1 MSIQSHLYHKLLA
14 PAVLAVLVSSA
25 IVPEVSANDKTST
38 FTDVSKR
45 YSESVD
51 YLVTHKLSL
60 GLTETKFGID
70 NQIKRGDAAV
80 ILANALGLE
89 NAAAPKSGF
98 TDVPQRADAAIKS
111 LKDAGIISGKSA
123 TKFGFN
129 DLLKRGEIALMLTKA
144 SAYDLKGNTENVTF
158 TDVNLRYREAIAGL
172 VDNEVTKGKTA
183 TSFGTD
189 DNIKRGDYAIFIHRA
204 ELIKNERLSDKKAPE
219 LNMNG
224 ETEVTV
230 KFEGDFVLPD
240 VTATDDKDK
249 FVAVTHVITL
259 ENEVQTKVDTSVPGV
274 YTITFSAKDKAG
286 NKAENL
292 IIEVTVEKE
301 DVLTPAIKVA
311 ELAISELPS
320 IEAIKISDSV
330 DIQKARQLVTKALE
344 IDNEAEVKGLEAL
357 IAAEEQIEVLIA
369 QEELANAIE
378 TAENAIKAI
387 PELGQLTLENDVDVM
402 KAREFVSAVLTL
414 DDQAIISGI
423 EKLNEA
429 EVAIEELKIE
439 KEIEAAITKAEASIK
454 ALPAIENLT
463 NKDAQTVKNARNYVN
478 AAYALNAEAIISG
491 IANLEAAEDKMV
503 EIYKPEIYLNTYA
516 SVTINSRIDALS
528 TSFQNLS
535 SDTLTVKNVEIIS
548 GTSSRGSYSEEQLAS
563 SGINTTIQSYG
574 RFQISI
580 TFGIGIWKTDNNYV
594 KYILNDGKK
603 DYEYIS
609 QVN

>member
-1 MSIQSHLYHKLLA
+1 MSIQSHIYHKLLA

-344 IDNEAEVKGLEAL
+344 IDNEAEVKGLEVL

>member
-14 PAVLAVLVSSA
+14 PTVLAALISST
-25 IVPEVSANDKTST
+25 IVPGVSANDETST

-51 YLVTHKLSL
+51 YLVSNKLSL

-80 ILANALGLE
+80 ILANALGLA
-89 NAAAPKSGF
+89 NADAPDSGF
-98 TDVPQRADAAIKS
+98 TDVPLRADSAIKA
-111 LKDAGIISGKSA
+111 LKNAGIISGKSA

-144 SAYDLKGNTENVTF
+144 SAYDLKGNTGNVKF

-172 VDNEVTKGKTA
+172 VDNEVTQGKTT

-230 KFEGDFVLPD
+230 NFDGEFVLPD
-240 VTATDDKDK
+240 VTATDDKDE

-259 ENEVQTKVDTSVPGV
+259 ENKEQTEVDTSVPGV

-286 NKAENL
+286 NKAEDL
-292 IIEVTVEKE
+292 TIKVTVEKE
-301 DVLTPAIKVA
+301 DILTPAIKAA

-320 IEAIKISDSV
+320 IEAIKISDSS
-330 DIQKARQLVTKALE
+330 DIQEARQLVTKALE

-357 IAAEEQIEVLIA
+357 IAAEEQVEVLIA

-387 PELGQLTLENDVDVM
+387 PELDQLTLENDIDVT
-402 KAREFVSAVLTL
+402 KAREFVSSVLTL
-414 DDQAIISGI
+414 DNQAIISGI

-429 EVAIEELKIE
+429 EAVIEELKIE
-439 KEIEAAITKAEASIK
+439 KEIEAAIIKAEASIK

-463 NKDAQTVKNARNYVN
+463 NEEAQTVKTARNYVN
-478 AAYALNAEAIISG
+478 AAYALNPEAVISG
-491 IANLEAAEDKMV
+491 IEKLEAAEAKMI

-516 SVTINSRIDALS
+516 SVTINNRIDALS

-594 KYILNDGKK
+594 KYTLNDGKK